1 MAVYQPPLQSMRFLV
16 HEVLAAPTVLADA
29 EWDDMSGDL
38 FDDVLAQA
46 GRIAAE
52 FLFPLNRSGD
62 EEGVRVEADGVRM
75 PAGFADAYRAWREG
89 GWNGLAGDPAYGG
102 QGMPAVL
109 DTLVT
114 EMVCGANLAFSIV
127 PGLTQGA
134 IRAIAAHAG
143 DALKDTYLPRMISGD
158 WTGAMALTEPHAG
171 TDLGLLRTRAE
182 PADDGSHR
190 VTGQKMFISSADHD
204 LTDNLVHLV
213 LARLPDAPPGTRGI
227 SLFLVPKRLPDG
239 SRNGWSVLS
248 SEQKMG
254 LHASPTC
261 VVSYEGA
268 VGWMVGQPHRGL
280 PAMFTMM
287 NHERLFVGIQGIGVG
302 ECAAQSAL
310 AYAREREQGRAP
322 DGPRNPDRPADA
334 IIHLPD
340 VRRMVLTARA
350 LTDAGRAL
358 AAWTALWMDRAHH
371 ATDPAVREEAE
382 DWAALLTP
390 VIKAAGTDFG
400 FEAAVLAQQVMG
412 GHGYIRDN
420 GVEQLV
426 RDVRAT
432 QIYEGTNGVQAL
444 DLVQRKLTLHD
455 GRPVARLFAAID
467 AAAGDLETEP
477 LTRDIAGPLRDS
489 AERLR
494 GVVAWL
500 AEAGAQS
507 PLAPAAAATDTLRL
521 MALVT
526 YGWMWGLMA
535 TAAAR
540 RPEGYDGA
548 YLDGRIGLAR
558 VFANRLLP
566 ETAALELRIRGGHD
580 SLFDPG
586 LPADLTGLD
595 G

>member
-1 MAVYQPPLQSMRFLV
+1 MSVYQPPIQSMRFLV
-16 HEVLAAPTVLADA
+16 HEVLRAPAILAEA
-29 EWDDMSGDL
+29 GWDEVSGDL
-38 FDDVLAQA
+38 FDDVLSQA

-52 FLFPLNRSGD
+52 VLFPLNRSGD

-75 PAGFADAYRAWREG
+75 PAGFGDAYRAWREG

-102 QGMPAVL
+102 QGMPALL

-143 DALKDTYLPRMISGD
+143 DALKDAYLPRMISGD

-182 PADDGSHR
+182 PAADGSHR
-190 VTGQKMFISSADHD
+190 LTGQKMFISSADHD

-239 SRNGWSVLS
+239 SRNGWAVLS

-322 DGPRNPDRPADA
+322 DGPRTPGRPADA

-358 AAWTALWMDRAHH
+358 AAWTALWMDLARHGG
-371 ATDPAVREEAE
+371 DPALAEEAE

-444 DLVQRKLTLHD
+444 DLVQRKLTLHG

-467 AAAGDLETEP
+467 AAARDLEAEP
-477 LTRDIAGPLRDS
+477 LTRDIAGPLRDA

-500 AEAGAQS
+500 AEAGARS
-507 PLAPAAAATDTLRL
+507 PLAPAAAAADTLKL
-521 MALVT
+521 MALVS

-540 RPEGYDGA
+540 RPEGYDRA

-566 ETAALELRIRGGHD
+566 ETVVLDLRIRSGHD

-586 LPADLTGLD
+586 LTDDLAALD

>member
-16 HEVLAAPTVLADA
+16 HEVLHAPAVLAEA
-29 EWDDMSGDL
+29 GWDEMSGDL

-52 FLFPLNRSGD
+52 VLFPLSRSGD

-75 PAGFADAYRAWREG
+75 PAGFAEAYLAWREG

-102 QGMPAVL
+102 QGMPALL

-182 PADDGSHR
+182 PGPDGSHR
-190 VTGQKMFISSADHD
+190 LTGQKMFISSADHD

-227 SLFLVPKRLPDG
+227 SLFLVPKQLPDG
-239 SRNGWSVLS
+239 SRNGWAVLS

-261 VVSYEGA
+261 AVSYEGA

-334 IIHLPD
+334 IILLPD

-371 ATDPAVREEAE
+371 ATDPAVQEEAE

-444 DLVQRKLTLHD
+444 DLVQRKLTLHG

-467 AAAGDLETEP
+467 AAATDLEAES
-477 LTRDIAGPLRDS
+477 LTRDIAGPLRDA

-494 GVVAWL
+494 GVVSWL

-548 YLDGRIGLAR
+548 YLDSRIGLAR

-566 ETAALELRIRGGHD
+566 ETVALVLRIRSGHD

-586 LPADLTGLD
+586 LPADLAALD

>member
-1 MAVYQPPLQSMRFLV
+1 MSAYQPPLQAMRFLL
-16 HEVLAAPTVLADA
+16 HEVLDAPGVLAGAGWEDL
-29 EWDDMSGDL
+29 SGEL

-46 GRIAAE
+46 GRIAGE
-52 FLFPLNRSGD
+52 VLFPLNRSGD
-62 EEGVRVEADGVRM
+62 EEGVRVEAGGVRM
-75 PAGFADAYRAWREG
+75 PAGFGAAYRAWSDG

-134 IRAIAAHAG
+134 IRAIAAHAS
-143 DALKDTYLPRMISGD
+143 DALKDAYLPKMIAGD

-182 PADDGSHR
+182 PAGDGGYR

-239 SRNGWSVLS
+239 ARNGWTVLS

-280 PAMFTMM
+280 SAMFTMM

-302 ECAAQSAL
+302 ESAAQSAL

-322 DGPRNPDRPADA
+322 DGPRRPDRPADP
-334 IIHLPD
+334 IVHHPD

-358 AAWTALWMDRAHH
+358 AAWTALWLDRAQH
-371 ATDPAVREEAE
+371 ATDPAVAEEAE

-412 GHGYIRDN
+412 GHGYIRDW

-444 DLVQRKLTLHD
+444 DLVQRKLALHG
-455 GRPVARLFAAID
+455 GRPVARLFAALD
-467 AAAGDLETEP
+467 EAVRGLESEP
-477 LTRDIAGPLRDS
+477 ATRDLAGPLRD
-489 AERLR
+489 AARRLR
-494 GVVAWL
+494 GVVSWL

-507 PLAPAAAATDTLRL
+507 PLAPASAATDTLRL
-521 MALVT
+521 LALVT
-526 YGWMWGLMA
+526 YGWMWALMA
-535 TAAAR
+535 SAAAK
-540 RPEGYDGA
+540 RPTGYDA
-548 YLDGRIGLAR
+548 AFLNARISLAR
-558 VFANRLLP
+558 FFSKRLLP
-566 ETAALELRIRGGHD
+566 EIVALDLRIRDGHAC
-580 SLFDPG
+580 LFDEA
-586 LPADLTGLD
+586 LTDDLAAIG

>member
-1 MAVYQPPLQSMRFLV
+1 MSVYRPPLGIMRFLV
-16 HEVLAAPTVLADA
+16 HEVLDAPGVLARTGWEDA
-29 EWDDMSGDL
+29 TGGL

-46 GRIAAE
+46 GRIAGE
-52 FLFPLNRSGD
+52 ILFPLNRSGD
-62 EEGVRVEADGVRM
+62 EEGVRVEAGGVRM
-75 PAGFADAYRAWREG
+75 PAGFDAAWRAWREG

-114 EMVCGANLAFSIV
+114 EMVCGANLAFSIL

-134 IRAIAAHAG
+134 IRALAAHA
-143 DALKDTYLPRMISGD
+143 DPALKDACLPRMIAGD
-158 WTGAMALTEPHAG
+158 WTGAMALTEPQAG

-182 PADDGSHR
+182 PAGDGR
-190 VTGQKMFISSADHD
+190 YRITGQKMFISSADHD

-239 SRNGWSVLS
+239 ARNGWSVLS
-248 SEQKMG
+248 SERKMG

-261 VVSYEGA
+261 VVAYEGA

-310 AYAREREQGRAP
+310 AYAQEREQGRAP
-322 DGPRNPDRPADA
+322 DGPRRPDRPADP
-334 IIHLPD
+334 ILHHPD

-358 AAWTALWMDRAHH
+358 AAWTALWLDRAQRS
-371 ATDPAVREEAE
+371 ADPAVTEAAE

-390 VIKAAGTDFG
+390 VVKAAGTDFG

-412 GHGYIRDN
+412 GHGYIRDG

-444 DLVQRKLTLHD
+444 DLVQRKLALHG
-455 GRPVARLFAAID
+455 GRPVARLFAALD
-467 AAAGDLETEP
+467 AAAAALEGAP
-477 LTRDIAGPLRDS
+477 ATRDLAAPLRDAS
-489 AERLR
+489 ERAR

-500 AEAGAQS
+500 GTAGAHG
-507 PLAPAAAATDTLRL
+507 PAVPAAVATDTLRL
-521 MALVT
+521 LALVT
-526 YGWMWGLMA
+526 YGWMWALMA
-535 TAAAR
+535 SAAAK
-540 RPEGYDGA
+540 RPDGYDPA
-548 YLDGRIGLAR
+548 FLDARVGLAR
-558 VFANRLLP
+558 FFSQRFLP
-566 ETAALELRIRGGHD
+566 EVALLDLRIRNGQD
-580 SLFDPG
+580 ALFDRA
-586 LPADLTGLD
+586 LPDDLSAIG